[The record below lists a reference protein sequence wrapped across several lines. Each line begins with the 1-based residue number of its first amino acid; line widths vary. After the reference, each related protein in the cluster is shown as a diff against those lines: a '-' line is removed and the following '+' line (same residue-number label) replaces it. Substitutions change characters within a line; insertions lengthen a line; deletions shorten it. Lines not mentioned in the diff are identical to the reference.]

1 MLAAIVQFS
10 LRGASVAPVC
20 AKYGPVQH
28 MRRFTS
34 WTPRPARSSAVMC
47 HAPLARALIK
57 AQGSE
62 WSWE

>member
-28 MRRFTS
+28 MRRFQY
-34 WTPRPARSSAVMC
+34 VVD
-47 HAPLARALIK
+47 
-57 AQGSE
+57 AQASPFFRRRVSCTAGACAN
-62 WSWE
+62 